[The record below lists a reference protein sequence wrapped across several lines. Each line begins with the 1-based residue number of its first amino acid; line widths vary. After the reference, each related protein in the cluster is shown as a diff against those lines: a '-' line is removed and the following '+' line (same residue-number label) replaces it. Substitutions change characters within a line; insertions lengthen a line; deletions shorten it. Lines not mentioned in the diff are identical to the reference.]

1 MKKNIRNFC
10 IIAHIDHGKSTLS
23 DRMLEVT
30 WTIRKSEKTQVLDKM
45 ELEQERWITIKLTPV
60 RMDWKDHQFNLID
73 TPGHVDFQY
82 EVSRSLASV
91 EGAILIVDA
100 SQWIQAQTL
109 STLYQA
115 MEQDLQIIPVLN
127 KIDLPAA
134 NPEKV
139 ANEIEQ
145 LIWIPKEE
153 VLAVSGKTWEWVEK
167 LLDAVIDRIPC
178 PENESF
184 IEENGTEIQLD
195 WVTRALIFDSIYDP
209 YKWVVSYVKV
219 VNWEIKIW
227 DRLALPH
234 TENDIAA
241 TEVWFFSPDYSKSK
255 FLKEWE
261 IWYIVTG
268 EKSVREVSIGD
279 TLVSWVR
286 YKEFDEIKKYA
297 IPWFKGVIPFVYAG
311 LYPIETTEYDKL
323 KDSLEKLSMND
334 SAIVYTMED
343 SKALW
348 LWFRCGFLG
357 MLHMDIIKER
367 LSREFDI
374 ETIFTTPTVAYLVR
388 AKTKSLDIIKS
399 WSATQI
405 LIKTWYWKTVLELED
420 ELSFLDFEDL
430 STDQI
435 LDKYSHI
442 LDWWVLVNSGADMI
456 AQWECDEIFEPIAEV
471 EIVGPTEFTGEIM
484 GLCQDYRW
492 EIRNMESLDQTRTVW
507 KYRLPMGEII
517 VDFYDKLKSITK
529 WYATMNYEFKEYKAW
544 DLVKLDIFV
553 NGDVIEA
560 LSWIVHKD
568 KSYYMWREIV
578 KKLKELIPKH
588 MFAVPI
594 QAWVWN
600 KMIAR
605 ETISAMRKDV
615 IAKCYGWDISRKK
628 KLLKKQKEG
637 KKKMKSIGK
646 VNVPGDVFIKMV
658 GR

>member
-10 IIAHIDHGKSTLS
+10 IIAHIDHWKSTLS
-23 DRMLEVT
+23 DRMLEIT
-30 WTIRKSEKTQVLDKM
+30 QTIRKSEKTQVLDKM

-60 RMDWKDHQFNLID
+60 RMNWKNYQFNLID

-91 EGAILIVDA
+91 EGAILLVDA

-153 VLAVSGKTWEWVEK
+153 VLAVSGKTWEWVEE
-167 LLDAVIDRIPC
+167 LLDVVIDRIPAPDDVEC
-178 PENESF
+178 ESENKNIS
-184 IEENGTEIQLD
+184 
-195 WVTRALIFDSIYDP
+195 RALIFDSVYDP
-209 YKWVVSYVKV
+209 YKWVVSYIKM
-219 VNWEIKIW
+219 VNGNIKTWEK
-227 DRLALPH
+227 LALPH
-234 TENDIAA
+234 TENEIVA
-241 TEVWFFSPDYSKSK
+241 TEVGFFAPDYVKNK
-255 FLKEWE
+255 QLNEWE
-261 IWYIVTG
+261 IGYIVTW
-268 EKSVREVSIGD
+268 EKSVREVSIWD
-279 TLVSWVR
+279 TLLWNI
-286 YKEFDEIKKYA
+286 KFKDFEEIKKYA
-297 IPWFKGVIPFVYAG
+297 IPGFKWVVPFVYAW

-334 SAIVYTMED
+334 SAIEYTMED

-348 LWFRCGFLG
+348 LGFRCGFLW

-367 LSREFDI
+367 LSREYNI
-374 ETIFTTPTVAYLVR
+374 ETIFTTPTVAYLVK
-388 AKTKSLDIIKS
+388 AKNKSLDIIKS
-399 WSATQI
+399 GSTTQV
-405 LIKTWYWKTVLELED
+405 LIKTWYWKTVLELEG
-420 ELSFLDFEDL
+420 ELSFLDFENL

-435 LDKYSHI
+435 LDKYSEI
-442 LDWWVLVNSGADMI
+442 LNWWILVNSGAEMI
-456 AQWECDEIFEPIAEV
+456 AQWECEQIFEPIAEV
-471 EIVGPTEFTGEIM
+471 EIVWPSEFTGEIM
-484 GLCQDYRW
+484 GLCQEYRW
-492 EIRNMESLDQTRTVW
+492 EIRNMENLDQTRTVW
-507 KYRLPMGEII
+507 KYNLPMWEII

-529 WYATMNYEFKEYKAW
+529 WYATMNYEFKEYKQW

-553 NGDVIEA
+553 NWDVIEA
-560 LSWIVHKD
+560 LSWIVHKE

-578 KKLKELIPKH
+578 KKLKDLIPRH

-605 ETISAMRKDV
+605 ETIPAMRKDV
-615 IAKCYGWDISRKK
+615 IAKCYWWDVSRKK
-628 KLLKKQKEG
+628 KLLKKQKEW
-637 KKKMKSIGK
+637 KKKMKSIWK

-658 GR
+658 WR